1 MTVWRF
7 AALSITSLLLLT
19 GCASLTDRDQP
30 SIAPDMLITLGPGNT
45 VGQTF
50 VARHG
55 GLDGIEFW
63 LAAESGARGRL
74 WLHMRNDPQSGVDLA
89 VAAKPVE
96 EIGEPGFYRFTLPP
110 DNHSHGAYRYAF
122 LRLEGSGRIWLG
134 AAPGN
139 VYADGSAYRSHEPM
153 DAQLA
158 FHLTYNPAGFFL
170 ELGNA
175 AREWVRLLAIVALLY
190 VVPGYGVL
198 SLCLPVG
205 FATPGQNAAPP
216 AWLTAW
222 PARLGVAAGISL
234 AIYPLLILWTNAL
247 GLRLGPLYAWGPVAL
262 GLAAIAWS
270 RRQWRP
276 AHAWEALKRWRRGGT
291 TGPDLAYV
299 FILALILGSRLI
311 VIRTLEAPMWG
322 DSYQHTVITQLL
334 VDHGGLFDSWEP
346 YTPYRGLTV
355 HYGFSVASAL
365 LAWTMGLDA
374 TRATLLTG
382 QLINAAA
389 VLTVYPLALRLANG
403 NRWAGVGAVL
413 IAGLLSPMPA
423 YYVNWGRFAQLAGQA
438 ILPVALGLLWAAVD
452 EKRIVGRATLLAAI
466 ALSGMLLHYYRMP
479 LYYATF
485 VLAWILGWALPAF
498 KLDRRLW
505 LGSIAVM
512 SLVALLGVLFLLPLG
527 SRLVGGTLAGK
538 LEAGLVS
545 QAALSL
551 EKIKADYQ
559 SWRDISRYV
568 PLPLLAAALLA
579 LVISI
584 ARRQQGVVVSTLWVA
599 GLASLVAARLIR
611 LPGANLMQNF
621 AVLIA
626 LYLPVSLA
634 IGWLIGEVVV
644 ALNKVGERLL
654 REPRLG
660 QGSAMLGCCALGI
673 VGLLGQM
680 RIVDQRYNLVTRPDT
695 RAMAWIRE
703 HTPSDARFLVEGFRI
718 YNGQSI
724 VGADAGW
731 WIPLLANRANTMPPQ
746 YAILNETPAEPG
758 YSERLVE
765 LVAHL
770 EDNSPASPA
779 GLARLCEWGITHVYI
794 GQGQGEVGAGAVQ
807 LFAPDDFTGSA
818 DFQQVYGQDR
828 VRIFALKPA
837 ACAQAR

>member
-1 MTVWRF
+1 MTAWRF

-30 SIAPDMLITLGPGNT
+30 AVAPDMFIALEPGST

-55 GLDGIEFW
+55 GLDGVEFW

-74 WLHMRNDPQSGVDLA
+74 WLHMRSDPQSGADLA

-96 EIGEPGFYRFTLPP
+96 EIGVPGFHRFTFPP
-110 DNHSHGAYRYAF
+110 DNHSHGAYRYVF
-122 LRLEGSGRIWLG
+122 LRLEGSGRMWLG

-139 VYADGSAYRSHEPM
+139 AYPDGSAYQSHEPM

-175 AREWVRLLAIVALLY
+175 AREWVGLLAIVVLLY
-190 VVPGYGVL
+190 VVPGYGAL
-198 SLCLPVG
+198 SL
-205 FATPGQNAAPP
+205 FFSKGQNSAHSD
-216 AWLTAW
+216 WLLAW
-222 PARLGVAAGISL
+222 PARIGIAIGVSL
-234 AIYPLLILWTNAL
+234 AIYPLLLLWTNAL
-247 GLRLGPLYAWGPVAL
+247 GLRLGPLYAWTPVML
-262 GLAAIAWS
+262 GLVAIAWGH
-270 RRQWRP
+270 RQWRP
-276 AHAWEALKRWRRGGT
+276 AHAWDALKRWRHGGT
-291 TGPDLAYV
+291 IGPDLAYV
-299 FILALILGSRLI
+299 FILVLILSSRLI

-322 DSYQHTVITQLL
+322 DSYQHTMIAQLL

-365 LAWTMGLDA
+365 LTWTTGLDA

-389 VLTVYPLALRLANG
+389 VLAIYPLALRLAKG

-438 ILPVALGLLWAAVD
+438 ILPVALGLLWTTVD
-452 EKRIVGRATLLAAI
+452 EKRISARALMLAAVT
-466 ALSGMLLHYYRMP
+466 LSGMILHYYRMP
-479 LYYATF
+479 FYYATF
-485 VLAWILGWALPAF
+485 VLAWLLGWALPTF
-498 KLDRRLW
+498 KLDRKHW
-505 LGSIAVM
+505 LSVITRM
-512 SLVALLGVLFLLPLG
+512 CLVALLGVLFLLPLG
-527 SRLVGGTLAGK
+527 PRLVGGALAGK
-538 LEAGLVS
+538 LEAGIAS
-545 QAALSL
+545 QAAISL
-551 EKIKADYQ
+551 ERIKADYQ
-559 SWRDISRYV
+559 SWRDITWYV
-568 PLPLLAAALLA
+568 PLPLLGAALFA
-579 LVISI
+579 LVLSL
-584 ARRQQGVVVSTLWVA
+584 ARQQQAVVICALWVA
-599 GLASLVAARLIR
+599 GLASVVATRLIR

-626 LYLPVSLA
+626 LYVPVGLTL
-634 IGWLIGEVVV
+634 GWLVGEVVV
-644 ALNKVGERLL
+644 ALSTIGKRFL
-654 REPRLG
+654 RKPQFG
-660 QGSAMLGCCALGI
+660 QVSAVFACCALGV
-673 VGLLGQM
+673 VGLLGQLS
-680 RIVDQRYNLVTRPDT
+680 IVAQRYNLVTRPDM

-703 HTPSDARFLVEGFRI
+703 HTPADARFLVEGFRI

-731 WIPLLANRANTMPPQ
+731 WIPLLAKRANTMPPQ

-770 EDNSPASPA
+770 EDNSPALPA

-794 GQGQGEVGAGAVQ
+794 GQGQGEVGAGAKQ
-807 LFAPDDFTGSA
+807 LFAPADFVGSA
-818 DFQQVYGQDR
+818 DFQLVYRQDR
-828 VRIFALKPA
+828 VWIFALDPA
-837 ACAQAR
+837 ACTQAR